1 MKNKQM
7 KNKQMK
13 TEKIYESPQT
23 QVLAIEPESVLCQS
37 SKDEITGNTGAYW
50 WTGEDAEW

>member
-1 MKNKQM
+1 MKN
-7 KNKQMK
+7 NQMK

-37 SKDEITGNTGAYW
+37 GKDEITGNTGVYW